1 MEFMRLEPVRKVCRS
16 ALIVKY
22 QSDSF
27 AALRRTFRLNGSLQ
41 AVSLSMSRDM
51 PFIPTDFIWSLLM
64 S

>member
-1 MEFMRLEPVRKVCRS
+1 M
-16 ALIVKY
+16 Y